1 MFPGQGAQKQ
11 GMCLSMKESPVARAL
26 FERAE
31 KTLGYNIL
39 DICLNNNSELEKI
52 LKCTEFVQV
61 VLQGWAE
68 QLIAEKLELMKKVTH
83 VSELSVGEFA
93 AVVYAGVIEFQGTL
107 KFGSA
112 TLRSDGR
119 KC

>member
-1 MFPGQGAQKQ
+1 MAVPVLQILHLLKQTSLYTLGTLLMFPGQGAQKQ

-61 VLQGWAE
+61 VLQG
-68 QLIAEKLELMKKVTH
+68 
-83 VSELSVGEFA
+83 
-93 AVVYAGVIEFQGTL
+93 
-107 KFGSA
+107 
-112 TLRSDGR
+112 
-119 KC
+119 